1 MEVKFEVIYQIY
13 CEIINRNG
21 KEVEIGSYVE
31 EDGVFSAHSD
41 IVLPK
46 EIKIGNP
53 ISARDVDYLVEYSEK
68 RTYEIEIAPLISRGK
83 IMGFILT
90 HTYTCSNPE
99 CFVEERKAY
108 IVTERPMKFRVKHY
122 PVIDRDYRVF
132 TGYGER
138 FREPR
143 IYYTEHKTIVAP
155 ELVERV
161 KNLFS

>member
-1 MEVKFEVIYQIY
+1 MLMEVKFEVLYQIY

-90 HTYTCSNPE
+90 HTLSL
-99 CFVEERKAY
+99 
-108 IVTERPMKFRVKHY
+108 IH
-122 PVIDRDYRVF
+122 I
-132 TGYGER
+132 
-138 FREPR
+138 
-143 IYYTEHKTIVAP
+143 
-155 ELVERV
+155 
-161 KNLFS
+161 